1 MIDGRRATSITID
14 NCWIVPYSPVLC
26 KMFNAHINVEYCN
39 SVKTIKYICKYVN
52 KGSDMAIVELESS
65 NRNDEIAQYQLGRYI
80 SSNEAFWRI
89 FSFPTH
95 ERYPA
100 VVHLSVHFE
109 NGQRMYFSPE
119 NAISVAQNPPNTTLT
134 AFFSLCSTD
143 SFARTPLYSKV
154 PTHYTWDQSTNRFS
168 KRKQGTVVDG
178 FDGRASDTIRRVYTV
193 HPSNGHC
200 FFLRMLLMKVR
211 GPTFFGI

>member
-1 MIDGRRATSITID
+1 
-14 NCWIVPYSPVLC
+14 
-26 KMFNAHINVEYCN
+26 MFNAHINVEYCN